1 MQWPS
6 KCVRPSNLIMA
17 ISWYSD
23 FSNSLLRAATG
34 TGYWLKLLGCLA
46 QGCGWER
53 LIGLLPRV
61 QMQPQSPLL
70 SCLHMLLIN
79 TQTRSI
85 DSQGT
90 SAYLQIPLRS
100 SSAGLIS
107 SAQMR
112 AINGKE
118 SCGENVTGLWNEDLG
133 PLQQPSHSSTVIC
146 SSMYSHQGPV
156 PASEE

>member
-61 QMQPQSPLL
+61 QMQPQSPPPPV
-70 SCLHMLLIN
+70 SPHATYKHTN
-79 TQTRSI
+79 TKHRL
-85 DSQGT
+85 T

-133 PLQQPSHSSTVIC
+133 PLQQPTHSSTVIC

-156 PASEE
+156 AASEE